1 MKNLFKITIIIIL
14 FTNSLKSQT
23 KVAILDFENTSG
35 ISKYDGFGKALSNML
50 ITDLKNSIH
59 PRKITFL
66 ERSQL
71 NKILSEQNLQ
81 KTKNFDKSTAVS
93 FGKLAGVKYVLV
105 GSVYVMDGTCNITS
119 RLVDVQTSEI
129 VHAKESNGKITNWL
143 SLKSILANELSTAM
157 NNPVTIEAV
166 YSKKETTEGVLTQYA
181 KVIDK
186 IDEGDVEGAQEM
198 TEMLSSVQPDF
209 KYFDELKLDI
219 EELKK
224 QVKEN
229 TEDIDFIKNSDPIG
243 TGNDYFKNGDY
254 AKAIKYFSYAKGQ
267 LDKWDLA
274 KSIDL
279 SYLIALSFQNQKK
292 YDEAII
298 NYNEILEI
306 YPTFSPAV
314 ENIAGIYNITSSSKF
329 EKFIEFQIDNIYNAG
344 SVKYFGQSIHNYL
357 SSILSKDSLEI
368 LQAKN
373 TNLAGF
379 KTNSSRI
386 DGFGLTTS
394 VFNFDQGYHFE
405 MLLLNYTNFLK
416 NNNLNPIEFL
426 EKINL
431 PKLKNS
437 IGRPSSKTTDL
448 KFIIKNPYYVPKSQ
462 YKTNSPVTNKY
473 VFAKNGKNYNDYF
486 HSKSDGTYWSEK
498 TPSDCPC
505 EKLLILEDYNKFIN
519 LQEKNDFANVNDIN
533 SLGLAR
539 TLGWYYLLNKRFN
552 ESENLYNS
560 VIIYSNVYTFNY
572 TGYTSIYKEF
582 KSNPNDLTF
591 IKLAPI
597 IFKHR
602 ISDIKKMTVLNR
614 IHLILLKGK
623 VGQAIEAYKA
633 VGLDNIFLDD
643 WEGMSVFEVV
653 KIDLN
658 DFQKLGLIDEKT
670 KNKVL
675 EDLKFK

>member
-1 MKNLFKITIIIIL
+1 M
-14 FTNSLKSQT
+14 SLQFYAKMIFCCVSFSVFSQT

-81 KTKNFDKSTAVS
+81 KSKNFDKSTAVS

-143 SLKSILANELSTAM
+143 SLKSVLANELSTAM
-157 NNPVTIEAV
+157 NNPVTIEAE
-166 YSKKETTEGVLTQYA
+166 YTNQETSEGVLTQYA

-186 IDEGDVEGAQEM
+186 MDQGDVEGAQEM
-198 TEMLSSVQPDF
+198 TEMLSAVQPDF

-243 TGNDYFKNGDY
+243 TGNDYFNNGDY
-254 AKAIKYFSYAKGQ
+254 ANAIKYFSYAKGQ
-267 LDKWDLA
+267 LNKWDLA

-298 NYNEILEI
+298 NYNKILKI

-344 SVKYFGQSIHNYL
+344 SVKYFNQSIDNYL

-373 TNLAGF
+373 TNLTGF
-379 KTNSSRI
+379 TTNSSRI

-394 VFNFDQGYHFE
+394 MYDFDQGYHFE
-405 MLLLNYTNFLK
+405 MLLLNYTDFLENKNFKPIQFLE
-416 NNNLNPIEFL
+416 NINLN
-426 EKINL
+426 
-431 PKLKNS
+431 KLKYYTDKNLQ
-437 IGRPSSKTTDL
+437 IEDAYVISKLSYVTM
-448 KFIIKNPYYVPKSQ
+448 NPIS
-462 YKTNSPVTNKY
+462 NKY
-473 VFAKNGKNYNDYF
+473 VFAKNGKYNNDYF
-486 HSKSDGTYWSEK
+486 HKKADGTFWTRK
-498 TPSDCPC
+498 APLDCPC
-505 EKLLILEDYNKFIN
+505 EKLVTKEFYDESKDII
-519 LQEKNDFANVNDIN
+519 EKNDVANVNDVN
-533 SLGLAR
+533 SLSLAR

-552 ESENLYNS
+552 ESENIYNS
-560 VIIYSNVYTFNY
+560 VIIYSNIYTFSY
-572 TGYTSIYKEF
+572 TGYTSIYNEF
-582 KSNPNDLTF
+582 KTNPNDLTF
-591 IKLAPI
+591 IKLGPI
-597 IFKHR
+597 VFKHR

-614 IHLILLKGK
+614 IHLILIKGK
-623 VGQAIEAYKA
+623 VAQAIEAYKD

-643 WEGMSVFEVV
+643 WQGMSVFEVV
-653 KIDLN
+653 QSDLN
-658 DFQKLGLIDEKT
+658 DFVEKGLIDKPTKEK
-670 KNKVL
+670 VISEL
-675 EDLKFK
+675 GI